1 MKFPKD
7 FIWGGATSSYQIEGA
22 AFHEGGGESIWDMMG
37 RQPGKIHQGDTG
49 ELACDHYHRYK
60 QDVTLMANI
69 GLKAYRFS
77 VSWPRVLPTGQG
89 AINQKGLD
97 FYHRLVDELLEKN
110 ITPWVSLF
118 HWDFPYDLYCRG
130 GWLNRE
136 SADWFS
142 DYTSLVVDKLSDRVQ
157 HWITLNEPQCYI
169 ELGHASGIHAPGLQ
183 LARREVLLAAHHTL
197 LAHGKAV
204 QVIRARSILT
214 PMISAS
220 QAGTVSIPASDSV
233 ENITAARKHMF
244 AVRDKGVFNNCW
256 FSDPMILGVYPEDGI
271 ELYQEDMPNILS
283 GDMELINQKLDY
295 YGANIYSGR
304 YVQFFEGG
312 VIEEVVKDNIQ
323 YTEMN
328 WPITPEALYWGPKFI
343 YDRYKL
349 PIVITENGMASRD
362 EIVDESIQDHNRIE
376 FLQSY
381 LTELS
386 RSIEDGIPTLGYF
399 HWSVMD
405 NFEWAE
411 GYLKRFGLIYVDYAT
426 QQRTIKESAYWYK
439 QLINSGIDTKHIL

>member
-7 FIWGGATSSYQIEGA
+7 FIWGSATSSYQIEGA
-22 AFHEGGGESIWDMMG
+22 AYHDAGGESVWDMMG

-49 ELACDHYHRYK
+49 DLACDHYHRYK
-60 QDVTLMANI
+60 QDIALMAGI

-77 VSWPRVLPTGQG
+77 VSWPRVLPSGEGT
-89 AINQKGLD
+89 INPKGLD

-118 HWDFPYDLYCRG
+118 HWDFPYELYCRG

-142 DYTSLVVDKLSDRVQ
+142 DYTSIVVDKLSDRVQ
-157 HWITLNEPQCYI
+157 YWITLNEPQCYI

-204 QVIRARSILT
+204 QVIRAQSKT
-214 PMISAS
+214 NPMISAS
-220 QAGTVSIPASDSV
+220 QAGTVSIPLSDSE
-233 ENITAARKHMF
+233 ENMSAARQHMF
-244 AVRDKGVFNNCW
+244 AVRDKGVFNNSW
-256 FSDPMILGVYPEDGI
+256 FSDPMILGHYPEDGV
-271 ELYQEDMPNILS
+271 ELYQNDMPKILS
-283 GDMELINQKLDY
+283 GDMDTINQRLDY
-295 YGANIYSGR
+295 YGANIYSGH
-304 YVQFFEGG
+304 YIQSAAGG
-312 VIEEVVKDNIQ
+312 IAEEVVKDNIQ
-323 YTEMN
+323 YTEMS

-349 PIVITENGMASRD
+349 PIVITENGMANDDVLNNGIINDSKRID
-362 EIVDESIQDHNRIE
+362 FLKQYLNEYGRAIQD
-376 FLQSY
+376 
-381 LTELS
+381 
-386 RSIEDGIPTLGYF
+386 GVPALGYF
-399 HWSVMD
+399 LWSIMD

-411 GYLKRFGLIYVDYAT
+411 GYSKRFGIIYVDYEN
-426 QQRTIKESAYWYK
+426 QRRTLKDSAVWYRN
-439 QLINSGIDTKHIL
+439 LIDTSQLS